1 MTKQQLRC
9 YDLDQAD
16 DFAEVTAKVSDL
28 TTHNFS
34 VSLTADKVTLSTNLS
49 DDDILDLA
57 SASTQDR
64 PCVCRWLNVWALD
77 EEEKKAFLKLLQ
89 RYGVSP
95 RLAHMLCL
103 SKRPTKE
110 HLATEAART
119 HSDSPR
125 FGKSNYL
132 EKTSQISSKSSA
144 SSPETSN
151 NTLQN
156 GSMPEVLDITR
167 DLWHFCTID
176 WGRHYVCIGYNALFN
191 RTVAGPK
198 SSGKPDVIRVW
209 SSLLL
214 CDDGTVISTFE
225 TPPDA
230 RPSDIARIRKNQL
243 SILINLSH
251 CHGSSIPP
259 NPMFQFDIRPNTK
272 LHLQHTNS
280 PANQPVF
287 QSFSEGFDPFIT
299 ASSLFYYLFDDWR
312 ATFDLVS
319 GRQHPYRNKLDK
331 LRLKM
336 THLAE
341 AEDIEALHEIGRQL
355 NVLQRVYRS
364 YETII
369 DRLLQRQRQLLTST
383 ARLPHQNRRISDAIA
398 SSDTTDTL
406 HRTSSVSPETAPSP
420 ETVLLPLTTLTRFE
434 RLLDR
439 IRLLALTELDDCLA
453 EKESLVL
460 MNFNL
465 LSLKNALSV
474 ETLTRTTILLAKVTI
489 LFLPVSLMTA
499 YFSLQMRE
507 IDELYSLKT
516 YWGCFGVVG
525 VLTVALMI
533 AFGVVSSR
541 VKGRIMYESMWRMG
555 TEKLFRR
562 RRREKDAED

>member
-1 MTKQQLRC
+1 MVKQQLKHH
-9 YDLDQAD
+9 DLDQAD
-16 DFAEVTAKVSDL
+16 DFAAVTAKATDP
-28 TTHNFS
+28 TTCNFS
-34 VSLTADKVTLSTNLS
+34 VTLTANTATSSINLS
-49 DDDILDLA
+49 NDDILDFA
-57 SASTQDR
+57 SASTQNS
-64 PCVCRWLNVWALD
+64 PSVCRWLNVWALD
-77 EEEKKAFLKLLQ
+77 DDEKKAFHKLLQ

-103 SKRPTKE
+103 SRRPMEGHHT
-110 HLATEAART
+110 TDAART
-119 HSDSPR
+119 HTESAGFDKGS
-125 FGKSNYL
+125 SL
-132 EKTSQISSKSSA
+132 EKASQISSQSSD

-151 NTLQN
+151 NAFHD

-167 DLWHFCTID
+167 DLWHFCSID

-191 RTVAGPK
+191 KTAAGPK
-198 SSGKPDVIRVW
+198 ASGKPDVIRVW

-230 RPSDIARIRKNQL
+230 RPAEIVTIRKNQL
-243 SILINLSH
+243 NILAQFSH
-251 CHGSSIPP
+251 CRGVSKSS
-259 NPMFQFDIRPNTK
+259 NPMFQVDIRQSPNSH
-272 LHLQHTNS
+272 LH
-280 PANQPVF
+280 PAISAAS
-287 QSFSEGFDPFIT
+287 QSLSQSVSEHFDPFTT

-319 GRQHPYRNKLDK
+319 GRQHPYRNKLDT

-341 AEDIEALHEIGRQL
+341 VEDIEALHEIGRQL

-364 YETII
+364 YEKIV
-369 DRLLQRQRQLLTST
+369 DRLLQRQRHLLTSP
-383 ARLPHQNRRISDAIA
+383 ARYPHQNRRISDAVT
-398 SSDTTDTL
+398 SLDTTDAL
-406 HRTSSVSPETAPSP
+406 HRAVSVSTETSSPQ

-533 AFGVVSSR
+533 AFGIVSSR

-555 TEKLFRR
+555 TEKFLGRR
-562 RRREKDAED
+562 RRRTEAGD